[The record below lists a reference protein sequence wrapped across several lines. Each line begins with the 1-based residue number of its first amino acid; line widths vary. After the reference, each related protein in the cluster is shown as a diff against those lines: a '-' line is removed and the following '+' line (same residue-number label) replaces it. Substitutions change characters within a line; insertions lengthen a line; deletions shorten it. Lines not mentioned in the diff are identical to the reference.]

1 MSVEAAAGDFTFII
15 FSVLLFVFVVFTFL
29 CVPETKNL
37 TFEEIANK
45 FCPGDDIEVE
55 VVLEDAAAAAAS
67 TPPTAVDHCPDDG
80 PEHHRQQGD
89 GAVVTFDLG
98 PSTLS
103 MVEKQRPE
111 EEDDETGDR
120 TKKTITHTKL

>member
-55 VVLEDAAAAAAS
+55 VVLEDAAAATT
-67 TPPTAVDHCPDDG
+67 TPPTTAAHCPDNG
-80 PEHHRQQGD
+80 PEHRRQQED

-103 MVEKQRPE
+103 MVEKQQP

-120 TKKTITHTKL
+120 TDKTTTHTKL

>member
-55 VVLEDAAAAAAS
+55 VVLEDAAAAAT
-67 TPPTAVDHCPDDG
+67 TPPTTAVHCPDNG
-80 PEHHRQQGD
+80 PEHRRQQED
-89 GAVVTFDLG
+89 GAVVTFD
-98 PSTLS
+98 LS

-111 EEDDETGDR
+111 EDDETDDR
-120 TKKTITHTKL
+120 TDKTTTHTKL